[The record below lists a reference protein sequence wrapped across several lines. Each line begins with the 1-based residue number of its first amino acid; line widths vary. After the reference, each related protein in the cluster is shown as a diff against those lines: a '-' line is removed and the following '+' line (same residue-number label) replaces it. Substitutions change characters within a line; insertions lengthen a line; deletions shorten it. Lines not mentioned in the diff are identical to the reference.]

1 MPKRRD
7 INKVKAVA
15 KIYMNN
21 GMDMTKALKEVEANN
36 IQYKDPTSIHVKA
49 HYWRIAPEIQAQIKA
64 ELALFDEKIADRV
77 YCIANLVDIINNK
90 DTKASDRIQA
100 INTIAKL
107 IGYAD
112 NVAGSVNVQFNI
124 NDLKTIPVKSTVI
137 DVPNNSQ
144 QSATNAI
151 TT

>member
-1 MPKRRD
+1 MPKKRD

-36 IQYKDPTSIHVKA
+36 TTYKDPTSIHVKA
-49 HYWRIAPEIQAQIKA
+49 HYWRISPEIQAQIKS

-107 IGYAD
+107 IGYAEQ
-112 NVAGSVNVQFNI
+112 GTQVNIGFNI
-124 NDLKTIPVKSTVI
+124 QDLKTIPVKSTVM

-144 QSATNAI
+144 QSATNSI
-151 TT
+151 TI